1 VVAAATTAAFLLL
14 HLAPGDP
21 FSSLDDQSSYTR
33 EMRETLQRQWGYGEP
48 LPRQFLVWIGN
59 VARGTLGWSHS
70 QQQTVEAAIGIA
82 LPNTLLLMG
91 LGFTASLIVGV
102 LLGAW
107 QGAHAGSPGDRAI
120 STATLG
126 MYSVPEFVLG
136 IALLLLFVSWLD
148 LLPASGMTGDT
159 SRYMPFG
166 ERLFDG
172 LTHLVLPT
180 MALTI
185 VGAGVVAR
193 FQRAA
198 MRDTMSEPFVRT
210 ARAKGLSE
218 FAVQRA
224 ALRASLLPVITLAGL
239 FFPALLGGAVI
250 VEKVFG
256 WPGMGTLLLDG
267 IHKRDYWLVTGI
279 VVIGSAMTAVG
290 TLLADVA
297 RALADPRVD
306 GA

>member
-1 VVAAATTAAFLLL
+1 VVAAATTAAFFLL

-48 LPRQFLVWIGN
+48 LPRQFLFWIGN
-59 VARGTLGWSHS
+59 VARGTFGWSHS
-70 QQQTVEAAIGIA
+70 QQQTVEAAIGTA

-91 LGFTASLIVGV
+91 LGFAASLIVGV

-107 QGAHAGSPGDRAI
+107 QGAHAGSPGDRVI
-120 STATLG
+120 STTTLG

-136 IALLLLFVSWLD
+136 IASLLLFVSWLH
-148 LLPASGMTGDT
+148 LLPASGMADSMSTF
-159 SRYMPFG
+159 MPFG
-166 ERLFDG
+166 EWLRDRLR
-172 LTHLVLPT
+172 HLVLPT
-180 MALTI
+180 VALTV

-279 VVIGSAMTAVG
+279 VVAGSAMTAVG